1 MIKYGKI
8 TDYNGCSG
16 EIICSEGV
24 KYILLDQNI
33 LYKEPKIGDIVSFK
47 EEIYKTPEI
56 CENIATF
63 INKVEKKD

>member
-8 TDYNGCSG
+8 INYNGCSG
-16 EIICSEGV
+16 EIVCSEGI
-24 KYILLDQNI
+24 KYILLQQNI

-47 EEIYKTPEI
+47 EEKYATPEI
-56 CENIATF
+56 CEKIATF